1 MQIRCTYCLNA
12 SLIERLW
19 HFFKKK
25 VLYNQYYEKF
35 KDFEKAVMRFFIDI
49 DQYRDDL
56 STIMNA
62 EFQLI
67 GA

>member
-25 VLYNQYYEKF
+25 ILYNQYFNKF
-35 KDFEKAVMRFFIDI
+35 KDFEKAAMKFFTNIGDYK
-49 DQYRDDL
+49 DEL
-56 STIMNA
+56 ATLMNE
-62 EFQLI
+62 EFLLI
-67 GA
+67 GT